1 MFKKTFV
8 KINSTDK
15 DAVNINNQINKYNDM
30 FYDYG
35 MSPHLL
41 IMDKDYKEK
50 ARKTTDRYTYLI
62 KNSLK
67 LKELLKDDLEFQIL
81 KKFSFKYE
89 RYDYIIFVNTELAE
103 FMVKYIE
110 VALKYNDVWLEF
122 TRNYNYNLSLVEVL
136 INNDLNLPREAKD
149 TILSN
154 IEKFYKI
161 MISDDSP
168 LSYEEKRQV
177 NEQWSKIISLNFEL
191 FKPKQ

>member
-1 MFKKTFV
+1 MFKKPFV

-15 DAVNINNQINKYNDM
+15 DAVKINNQINKYNDM

-35 MSPHLL
+35 MSPTLL
-41 IMDKDYKEK
+41 VTDKQYKEK

-122 TRNYNYNLSLVEVL
+122 IRNYNYNLSLVEVL
-136 INNDLNLPREAKD
+136 INNDLNLPKEAKD
-149 TILSN
+149 TLLSN
-154 IEKFYKI
+154 IEKFYKL

-168 LSYEEKRQV
+168 LSKEEKENV
-177 NEQWSKIISLNFEL
+177 NKQWSKIISLTFEL
-191 FKPKQ
+191 FKPK

>member
-1 MFKKTFV
+1 MFKKPFV

-15 DAVNINNQINKYNDM
+15 DAVKINNQINKYNDM

-41 IMDKDYKEK
+41 IMDKQYKEK

-67 LKELLKDDLEFQIL
+67 LKELLKDDFEFQIL
-81 KKFSFKYE
+81 NKFSFKYE

-103 FMVKYIE
+103 FMVKYVE

-122 TRNYNYNLSLVEVL
+122 IRNYNYNLSLVEVL
-136 INNDLNLPREAKD
+136 INNDLNLPKGAKD
-149 TILSN
+149 TLLSN

-168 LSYEEKRQV
+168 LSQEEKENV
-177 NEQWSKIISLNFEL
+177 NKQWSKIISLTFEL
-191 FKPKQ
+191 FKPK